1 MLKKIYKTMGINP
14 QLLAFEKKVEN
25 SISTEFKRIETLMQ
39 YNQLKV
45 LNAFQTVKVGEDDFS
60 SKTGYGFSDVGREK
74 LEKIYSLVFNTEDAI
89 VRPTIVSGTHALN
102 LALTG
107 TLFPGDKMLS
117 ITGTPYD
124 TLEEVIGIRGDY
136 PGSLIN
142 IGVTYDSIELT
153 NEGFFDTEKILEY
166 INKKENNNLKMIYIQ
181 RSSGYSWRKA
191 LTINEIKDII
201 KKIKAIN
208 SSIIIMIDNCYG
220 EFLNELEP
228 TDVGADL
235 MAGSL
240 IKNPGGGLAS
250 GGGYIVGKSQL
261 INLVSQRMTS
271 PGIGKEQGLMFNQT
285 RSIMQGLFIAPKIVS
300 EALKGAI
307 FCSYAY
313 DYLGYEVSPKYNE
326 NRSDII
332 QSIQLGSKKS
342 VVLFCQSI
350 QESAPI
356 DSYVN
361 LEPWDMPGYSSKVI
375 MAAGA
380 FIQGS
385 SIELSAD
392 APIREPYIAYFQGGL
407 TYEHAKIG
415 VLKSI
420 SKLIEEGVIK
430 WEEKI

>member
-1 MLKKIYKTMGINP
+1 MLKKIYGNMGIKP
-14 QLLAFEKKVEN
+14 ELLAFEKKVEN
-25 SISTEFKRIETLMQ
+25 IVRPEFKKINKVMQ

-45 LNAFQTVKVGEDDFS
+45 LNAFQTVRVGEDDFN
-60 SKTGYGFSDVGREK
+60 SKTGYGFSDIGREK

-102 LALTG
+102 LSLTG

-124 TLEEVIGIRGDY
+124 TLEEIIGIRGDY

-142 IGVTYDSIELT
+142 IGVEYDSIKLT
-153 NEGFFDTEKILEY
+153 NKGLFNINTILEY
-166 INKKENNNLKMIYIQ
+166 INKKENSNLKMIYIQ

-191 LTINEIKDII
+191 ITINEIKSIVE
-201 KKIKAIN
+201 KIKAIN
-208 SSIIIMIDNCYG
+208 PSIIIMVDNCYG
-220 EFLNELEP
+220 EFLDELEP
-228 TDVGADL
+228 TDIGADL

-250 GGGYIVGKSQL
+250 GGGYIVGSSQL
-261 INLVSQRMTS
+261 INLVAQRMTS

-285 RSIMQGLFIAPKIVS
+285 RNIMQGLFIAPKVVS

-307 FCSYAY
+307 FCSYVY
-313 DYLGYEVSPKYNE
+313 DYLGYDVNPKYNE

-332 QSIQLGSKKS
+332 QSVQLGSEKA
-342 VVLFCQSI
+342 VILFCQSI

-407 TYEHAKIG
+407 TYEHSKIG

-430 WEEKI
+430 WKEKI

>member
-1 MLKKIYKTMGINP
+1 MIKEMYNEIGINP
-14 QLLAFEKKVEN
+14 KLFDFEKKIEEK
-25 SISTEFKRIETLMQ
+25 IKPEFKKINLTMQ
-39 YNQLKV
+39 YNQMKV
-45 LNAFQTVKVGEDDFS
+45 LKAFQEAKVGEDDFN
-60 SKTGYGFSDVGREK
+60 SKTGYGFSDIGREK
-74 LEKIYSLVFNTEDAI
+74 LEKIYAQVFSTEDAI
-89 VRPTIVSGTHALN
+89 VRPTIVSGTHALS
-102 LALTG
+102 LSLFG

-124 TLEEVIGIRGDY
+124 TLEEVIGLRGDY
-136 PGSLIN
+136 PGSLKN
-142 IGVTYDSIELT
+142 IGVKYNSINLT
-153 NEGFFDTEKILEY
+153 SEGYFDDEKILKYVSNED
-166 INKKENNNLKMIYIQ
+166 NNDLKMVYIQ

-191 LTINEIKDII
+191 ITINDIKEIIL
-201 KKIKAIN
+201 KIKSLN

-250 GGGYIVGKSQL
+250 GGGYVVGKREL
-261 INLVSQRMTS
+261 INLVAQRMTS

-300 EALKGAI
+300 EALKGAV
-307 FCSYAY
+307 FCSYIY
-313 DYLGYEVSPKYNE
+313 DYFGYDVNPKYNE
-326 NRSDII
+326 KRSDII
-332 QSIQLGSKKS
+332 QSIKFNNEKA
-342 VVLFCQSI
+342 VIKFCQSI
-350 QESAPI
+350 QESSAI

-392 APIREPYIAYFQGGL
+392 APIKEPFIGYFQGGL
-407 TYEHAKIG
+407 TYEHSKIG
-415 VLKSI
+415 VLKSV
-420 SKLIEEGVIK
+420 SKLIEEGIIK
-430 WEEKI
+430 WQELI

>member
-1 MLKKIYKTMGINP
+1 MLKKIYKNMGINP
-14 QLLAFEKKVEN
+14 ELLNFEKKVEN
-25 SISTEFKRIETLMQ
+25 NIAPEFKKIDTVMQ

-60 SKTGYGFSDVGREK
+60 SKTGYGFSDIGREK

-102 LALTG
+102 LSLTG

-142 IGVTYDSIELT
+142 IGVEYDSIELT
-153 NEGFFDTEKILEY
+153 KEGLFNTDKILEY
-166 INKKENNNLKMIYIQ
+166 INKKENTNLKMIYIQ

-191 LTINEIKDII
+191 ITINEIKSII
-201 KKIKAIN
+201 EKVKNIN
-208 SSIIIMIDNCYG
+208 PSIIIMVDNCYG
-220 EFLNELEP
+220 EFLDELEP
-228 TDVGADL
+228 TDVGSDL

-250 GGGYIVGKSQL
+250 GGGYIVGSNQL
-261 INLVSQRMTS
+261 INLVAQRMTS

-285 RSIMQGLFIAPKIVS
+285 RSIMQGLFIAPKVVS
-300 EALKGAI
+300 EAIKGAI
-307 FCSYAY
+307 FCSYVY

-332 QSIQLGSKKS
+332 QSIQLGSKKA
-342 VVLFCQSI
+342 VILFCQSI

-392 APIREPYIAYFQGGL
+392 APIREPYIVYFQGGL
-407 TYEHAKIG
+407 TYEHSKIG
-415 VLKSI
+415 VLKSLTKLVEKGVI
-420 SKLIEEGVIK
+420 EWQKLI
-430 WEEKI
+430 

>member
-1 MLKKIYKTMGINP
+1 MLKKIYSDMGINP
-14 QLLAFEKKVEN
+14 NLLDFEKKVEEIV
-25 SISTEFKRIETLMQ
+25 SPEFIKVNKVMQ

-45 LNAFQTVKVGEDDFS
+45 LKAFQAVKVGEDDFN
-60 SKTGYGFSDVGREK
+60 SKTGYGFSDIGREK
-74 LEKIYSLVFNTEDAI
+74 LEKIYSLVFNTDDAI

-102 LALTG
+102 LSLTG
-107 TLFPGDKMLS
+107 TLFPGDKILS

-142 IGVTYDSIELT
+142 IGVSYDSIDLT
-153 NEGFFDTEKILEY
+153 DKGNFDTDKILKY
-166 INKKENNNLKMIYIQ
+166 VRNKENNDLKMIYIQ

-191 LTINEIKDII
+191 ITIKEIKDII
-201 KKIKAIN
+201 EKVKVIKP
-208 SSIIIMIDNCYG
+208 SVIIMVDNCYG
-220 EFLNELEP
+220 EFLDELEP
-228 TDVGADL
+228 TDVGVDL

-250 GGGYIVGKSQL
+250 GGGYIVGNNHL
-261 INLVSQRMTS
+261 INLVAQRMTS

-300 EALKGAI
+300 EAIKGAI
-307 FCSYAY
+307 FCAY
-313 DYLGYEVSPKYNE
+313 VYEYLGYNVNPKYNE
-326 NRSDII
+326 KRSDII
-332 QSIQLGSKKS
+332 QSIQLKNETAIIS
-342 VVLFCQSI
+342 FCQSI

-356 DSYVN
+356 DSYVS
-361 LEPWDMPGYSSKVI
+361 LQPWDMPGYRSKVI

-415 VLKSI
+415 VLKSV
-420 SKLIEEGVIK
+420 SKLIEEGVIE
-430 WEEKI
+430 WVEKM

>member
-1 MLKKIYKTMGINP
+1 MLKKMYETMGINP
-14 QLLAFEKKVEN
+14 KLIPFEKKVEN
-25 SISTEFKRIETLMQ
+25 NISKEFKKVEAIMQ

-102 LALTG
+102 LSLTG

-124 TLEEVIGIRGDY
+124 TLEEVIGLRGDY

-142 IGVTYDSIELT
+142 IGVSYDSIELT
-153 NEGFFDTEKILEY
+153 NKGDFNTKEIIEY
-166 INKKENNNLKMIYIQ
+166 INKKENSNLKMIYIQ

-191 LTINEIKDII
+191 ITINEIKKII
-201 KKIKAIN
+201 KKIKAID

-220 EFLNELEP
+220 EFLDNIEP

-250 GGGYIVGKSQL
+250 GGGYIVGNSEF
-261 INLVSQRMTS
+261 INLVAQRMTS

-285 RSIMQGLFIAPKIVS
+285 RSIMQGLFMAPKVVS
-300 EALKGAI
+300 EAIKGAI

-313 DYLGYEVSPKYNE
+313 EYLGYEVSPKYNE

-332 QSIQLGSKKS
+332 QSLKLGSEEA
-342 VVLFCQSI
+342 VILFCQSI

-407 TYEHAKIG
+407 TYEHSKFG

-420 SKLIEEGVIK
+420 SQLIEEGVIK
-430 WEEKI
+430 WKEKI

>member
-1 MLKKIYKTMGINP
+1 MLKKIYSDMGINP
-14 QLLAFEKKVEN
+14 SLLTFEKEVEN
-25 SISTEFKRIETLMQ
+25 LIAPEFKRVNEVMQ

-45 LNAFQTVKVGEDDFS
+45 LKAFQAVKVGEDDFN
-60 SKTGYGFSDVGREK
+60 SKTGYGFSDIGREK

-102 LALTG
+102 LSLTG

-142 IGVTYDSIELT
+142 IGVDYDSIELT
-153 NEGFFDTEKILEY
+153 NNGLFNTDKILQY
-166 INKKENNNLKMIYIQ
+166 VRNKKNNNLKMIYIQ

-191 LTINEIKDII
+191 ITIKEIKEII
-201 KKIKAIN
+201 NKIKCIKQ
-208 SSIIIMIDNCYG
+208 SIIIMVDNCYG
-220 EFLNELEP
+220 EFLDELEP
-228 TDVGADL
+228 TDVGVDL

-240 IKNPGGGLAS
+240 IKNPGGGLAN
-250 GGGYIVGKSQL
+250 GGGYIVGNKQL
-261 INLVSQRMTS
+261 INLVSQRLTS

-285 RSIMQGLFIAPKIVS
+285 RSIMQGFFIAPKIVS
-300 EALKGAI
+300 EAIKGAI
-307 FCSYAY
+307 FCAY
-313 DYLGYEVSPKYNE
+313 VYEYLGYSVNPKYNE
-326 NRSDII
+326 ARSDII
-332 QSIQLGSKKS
+332 QSIKFKNETAIIN
-342 VVLFCQSI
+342 FCQSI

-356 DSYVN
+356 DSYVH

-420 SKLIEEGVIK
+420 SKLIEVGVIEWQK
-430 WEEKI
+430 KI